1 MPLLLAAATA
11 AAHEVPGSVTLQVLV
26 RQQDDRLQVLVRTP
40 LEAMQE
46 MQFPVDV
53 RGILDLEEVRSNG
66 ALFAAANRWIVPNLD
81 LYAGRDRLPATTVQA
96 ARLSIP
102 SDRSFTD
109 FDRALAHVR
118 GPPLPATTQLVWRQA
133 LLDVLLETPLGA
145 PQAAE
150 GRRTGTPDRDAPG
163 AAEARRAGDR
173 AGLDAEP
180 ATERQRLSIDPRFG
194 RLGLRVLT
202 VIRHESPDGDA
213 RVLRLAAEPGR
224 VRLDPNWAQA
234 SIHFVA
240 MGFEHILS
248 GLDHL
253 LFLVCLGAPLRRL
266 RQLVLV
272 VTSFTVAHSITLIA
286 SAAGLAP
293 RALWFPTLVETLIA
307 LSIVYMAFE
316 NILGVG
322 QDRRWTAAFGFGLVH
337 GFGFSFALSESL
349 QFAGAHLVT
358 SLLAFNVGVE
368 LGQLLVLLLLIPLLD
383 FVFRRLPNE
392 RLGTIFISA
401 PDRPYRLALDRRPGR
416 RPAPVPPTW
425 RRCWTRSPTVSCHR
439 ILAIAAAA
447 VPTGQWLRRR
457 RSQPKRKPAD
467 GRLVPRPP
475 PAGAGQKT
483 RAPRDTSSPSPHS
496 LLELRQSRS
505 EQMPARRPAHQH
517 TAPRIDGPSSRRTS
531 SPWSGR
537 GRGHGG
543 L

>member
-1 MPLLLAAATA
+1 MGARAFRPAPGDDAERRRPNRAPRRVSGAAAASICPLNRLRSSRRLRPTGAGAILAVLPLLLAAATA
-11 AAHEVPGSVTLQVLV
+11 AAHEVPGSVTVQVLV
-26 RQQDDRLQVLVRTP
+26 RQHDGRLQVLVRTP

-53 RGILDLEEVRSNG
+53 RGILDLEEVRPSG
-66 ALFAAANRWIVPNLD
+66 ALLAAADRWIAPNLD
-81 LYAGRDRLPATTVQA
+81 LYAGRDKLPATTVQA

-109 FDRALAHVR
+109 FDTALAHVR
-118 GPPLPATTQLVWRQA
+118 GPPLPATTQLAWRQA
-133 LLDVLLETPLGA
+133 LLDVLLETPLD
-145 PQAAE
+145 AARE
-150 GRRTGTPDRDAPG
+150 
-163 AAEARRAGDR
+163 AEARPRFAI
-173 AGLDAEP
+173 A
-180 ATERQRLSIDPRFG
+180 PRFG

-234 SIHFVA
+234 GIHFVA

-253 LFLVCLGAPLRRL
+253 LFLVCLVAPLRRL

-272 VTSFTVAHSITLIA
+272 VTAFTVAHSITLIA

-293 RALWFPTLVETLIA
+293 RALWFPSLVETLIA

-322 QDRRWTAAFGFGLVH
+322 QERRWTAAFGFGLVH

-383 FVFRRLPNE
+383 FVFRRLPKE
-392 RLGTIFISA
+392 RLGIVLISA
-401 PDRPYRLALDRRPGR
+401 LIVHTAWHWTGDRGSELLQYRPLAPLLDTLPQGLL
-416 RPAPVPPTW
+416 PWV
-425 RRCWTRSPTVSCHR
+425 
-439 ILAIAAAA
+439 LAIAAAA

-457 RSQPKRKPAD
+457 RSQPRRKPGD
-467 GRLVPRPP
+467 GRRT
-475 PAGAGQKT
+475 GD
-483 RAPRDTSSPSPHS
+483 RA
-496 LLELRQSRS
+496 
-505 EQMPARRPAHQH
+505 AR
-517 TAPRIDGPSSRRTS
+517 
-531 SPWSGR
+531 
-537 GRGHGG
+537 
-543 L
+543 

>member
-1 MPLLLAAATA
+1 
-11 AAHEVPGSVTLQVLV
+11 V
-26 RQQDDRLQVLVRTP
+26 REQDDRLQVLVRTP

-53 RGILDLEEVRSNG
+53 RGILDLEEVRSSG
-66 ALFAAANRWIVPNLD
+66 LLTESANRWITPNLD
-81 LYAGRDRLPATTVQA
+81 LFAGDVKLPLLSVRA

-109 FDRALAHVR
+109 AARALEHLQ
-118 GPPLPATTQLVWRQA
+118 GPTLPATTQLVWRQA
-133 LLDVLLETPLGA
+133 FLDVLLETPLE
-145 PQAAE
+145 AA
-150 GRRTGTPDRDAPG
+150 GTR
-163 AAEARRAGDR
+163 
-173 AGLDAEP
+173 
-180 ATERQRLSIDPRFG
+180 ERPRFSIDPRFG

-202 VIRHESPDGDA
+202 VIRYESPDGDS
-213 RVLRLAAEPGR
+213 RVLQLAAEPGR

-234 SIHFVA
+234 SIHFIA

-253 LFLVCLGAPLRRL
+253 LFLVCLVAPLRKL

-293 RALWFPTLVETLIA
+293 RALWFPTLVEVLIA

-316 NILGVG
+316 NILGTG

-349 QFAGAHLVT
+349 QFAGSHLVT

-392 RLGTIFISA
+392 RLGIILISA
-401 PDRPYRLALDRRPGR
+401 LIVHTAWHWTAERGSDLIAYRPLAPLLDGIPEG
-416 RPAPVPPTW
+416 ALSWLLVA
-425 RRCWTRSPTVSCHR
+425 VA
-439 ILAIAAAA
+439 LAI
-447 VPTGQWLRRR
+447 PGGRWLLRTRAG
-457 RSQPKRKPAD
+457 KPAH
-467 GRLVPRPP
+467 
-475 PAGAGQKT
+475 AET
-483 RAPRDTSSPSPHS
+483 RTEAD
-496 LLELRQSRS
+496 E
-505 EQMPARRPAHQH
+505 A
-517 TAPRIDGPSSRRTS
+517 
-531 SPWSGR
+531 
-537 GRGHGG
+537 
-543 L
+543 

>member
-1 MPLLLAAATA
+1 M
-11 AAHEVPGSVTLQVLV
+11 PGSVTVQVLV

-53 RGILDLEEVRSNG
+53 RGILDLEEVRSSG
-66 ALFAAANRWIVPNLD
+66 ALLAAANRWIAPNLD

-102 SDRSFTD
+102 SDRSFMD

-118 GPPLPATTQLVWRQA
+118 GPPLPPTTQLVWRQA
-133 LLDVLLETPLGA
+133 LLDVLLETPLDA
-145 PQAAE
+145 PRAAE
-150 GRRTGTPDRDAPG
+150 GRRTGTPDHDAPG
-163 AAEARRAGDR
+163 AAEARRVGDR
-173 AGLDAEP
+173 AGLDAP
-180 ATERQRLSIDPRFG
+180 TAPERRRLSIDPRFG

-202 VIRHESPDGDA
+202 VIRYESPDGDA
-213 RVLRLAAEPGR
+213 RAFQLAAEPGR
-224 VRLDPNWAQA
+224 IRLDPNWTQA

-253 LFLVCLGAPLRRL
+253 LFLVCLVAPLRRL

-322 QDRRWTAAFGFGLVH
+322 QERRWTAAFGFGLVH

-349 QFAGAHLVT
+349 QFAGSHLVA

-392 RLGTIFISA
+392 RLGIVLVSA
-401 PDRPYRLALDRRPGR
+401 LIVHTAWHWTGDRGADLLQYRPLAPLPDPIPDGVLP
-416 RPAPVPPTW
+416 W
-425 RRCWTRSPTVSCHR
+425 
-439 ILAIAAAA
+439 ILVAAAA
-447 VPTGQWLRRR
+447 ALPTWQWLHRR
-457 RSQPKRKPAD
+457 RSSNPPKAD
-467 GRLVPRPP
+467 
-475 PAGAGQKT
+475 
-483 RAPRDTSSPSPHS
+483 
-496 LLELRQSRS
+496 SRS
-505 EQMPARRPAHQH
+505 ARESEA
-517 TAPRIDGPSSRRTS
+517 A
-531 SPWSGR
+531 
-537 GRGHGG
+537 
-543 L
+543 

>member
-1 MPLLLAAATA
+1 M
-11 AAHEVPGSVTLQVLV
+11 PGSVTVQVLV
-26 RQQDDRLQVLVRTP
+26 RQHDDRLQILVRTP

-53 RGILDLEEVRSNG
+53 RGILDLEELRSSG
-66 ALFAAANRWIVPNLD
+66 ALLAAANRWIVPNLD

-109 FDRALAHVR
+109 FDRGLAHVR
-118 GPPLPATTQLVWRQA
+118 GPPLPPTTQLVWRQA
-133 LLDVLLETPLGA
+133 LLDVLLETPLDA
-145 PQAAE
+145 PRAAE
-150 GRRTGTPDRDAPG
+150 GRRTGTPDHDATGAAEGRRTGTPNRDAPGAAEGQRTGEPDRDAPG
-163 AAEARRAGDR
+163 AAEARRVGDR

-240 MGFEHILS
+240 IGFEHILS

-253 LFLVCLGAPLRRL
+253 LFLVCLVAPLRRL

-293 RALWFPTLVETLIA
+293 RALWFPTLVEVLIA

-401 PDRPYRLALDRRPGR
+401 LIVHTAWHWTGDRGADLLQYRPLAPLLDPIPDGVLP
-416 RPAPVPPTW
+416 W
-425 RRCWTRSPTVSCHR
+425 

-467 GRLVPRPP
+467 GRLVP
-475 PAGAGQKT
+475 
-483 RAPRDTSSPSPHS
+483 
-496 LLELRQSRS
+496 
-505 EQMPARRPAHQH
+505 
-517 TAPRIDGPSSRRTS
+517 
-531 SPWSGR
+531 
-537 GRGHGG
+537 
-543 L
+543 